1 MVHKDLPVKDLSY
14 LLVTVSTTRTFDN
27 DETGK
32 LMQSL
37 FQEKGKKSRR
47 TVVKDSMVEILK
59 AFTVNFDDFDAFVYS
74 GGTGITAF
82 DMTTTVLRKLS
93 DREVKGFGELFRK
106 ISFERSGPLTV
117 LSDASLFIISG
128 KPVFVVPGSPDAQ
141 GVANEI
147 ILSISDHVYS
157 EINRN

>member
-1 MVHKDLPVKDLSY
+1 MVHKDHPVKDLSY
-14 LLVTVSTTRTFDN
+14 LLVTVSTTRTIEN

-32 LMQSL
+32 LIQGL
-37 FQEKGKKSRR
+37 FQENGKKSRR
-47 TVVKDSMVEILK
+47 AIVKDDMVSIIRTFIL
-59 AFTVNFDDFDAFVYS
+59 NFEETDVFVYS
-74 GGTGITAF
+74 GGTGLTSY
-82 DMTTTVLRKLS
+82 DLTSSVLRKLC

-106 ISFERSGPLTV
+106 ISYERSGPLTM
-117 LSDASLFIISG
+117 LSDASLFIIAG

-141 GVANEI
+141 AVASEI